1 MSMGRVARSWLDA
14 MLPSSGAGSMRR
26 CYARTGPDS
35 DGGDG
40 VSGRIGLPAGRR
52 VVWDGRVR
60 LLGGLFGAAS
70 VVLGGAPWG
79 VLRIAPAGRRFVR
92 RLYAAGGDGL
102 VPEAGVESAVADLLV
117 RRGVA
122 HPVAAPGPVDTLEVV
137 VPAYDNAQHLDA
149 CLDSLRAANPGVRII
164 VVDDASHSPA
174 VGEVAAAHGATYV
187 RHDRN
192 RGPAAARNTGLRKV
206 GTPLVA
212 FVDADCVVT
221 PGWLETLTGHFD
233 DPRVAAVAPRIT
245 ARISTTGVL
254 ARYEAARSALDMGPR
269 PQLVTHG
276 APLGYLPSAALV
288 ARRECLPEFDE
299 RLRLG
304 EDVDLVWRLVDDG
317 HLVRY
322 EPAAMVTHEMR
333 HEPARWA
340 GRIFDYGTSA
350 AELDRRHPGRLAPA
364 RLSVFN
370 VAAAALLLNR
380 HRGAALAVIALSA
393 ARLAA
398 TLRASSVDLSAVPTV
413 LGKTLASDADS
424 AGHLLRREW
433 WPIGWLALAGMRR
446 WRVARAAA
454 AVMLLARVREW
465 LTRRPDVD
473 LPRYLALRLAE
484 DAAYGS
490 GVIVGAVRARRP
502 QVLLPHLR
510 LPRAAQKPNH

>member
-1 MSMGRVARSWLDA
+1 
-14 MLPSSGAGSMRR
+14 MRR

-52 VVWDGRVR
+52 VVWDDRVR
-60 LLGGLFGAAS
+60 LLGGLYGAAS

-102 VPEAGVESAVADLLV
+102 VPEPGVDTAVADLLV

-122 HPVAAPGPVDTLEVV
+122 HPVAVPGPVDTVEVV

-149 CLDSLRAANPGVRII
+149 CLGALRATNPGLRII
-164 VVDDASHSPA
+164 VVDDGSHSPA
-174 VGEVAAAHGATYV
+174 VGEVTAAHGATSV
-187 RHDRN
+187 RHEAN
-192 RGPAAARNTGLRKV
+192 RGPAAARNTGLREV
-206 GTPLVA
+206 STPLVA

-233 DPRVAAVAPRIT
+233 DPRVAAVAPRISP
-245 ARISTTGVL
+245 RISTTGLL

-269 PQLVTHG
+269 PELVTHG
-276 APLGYLPSAALV
+276 AALAYLPSAALV
-288 ARRECLPEFDE
+288 VRRECLADDRFDE
-299 RLRLG
+299 RLRVG
-304 EDVDLVWRLVDDG
+304 EDVDLVWRLIGDG

-322 EPAAMVTHEMR
+322 EPAAVVTHEIR
-333 HEPARWA
+333 TAPVRWA
-340 GRIFDYGTSA
+340 GRIADYGSSA

-370 VAAAALLLNR
+370 VAAAALLLTR
-380 HRGAALAVIALSA
+380 HPVAGLAAIGAAA

-398 TLRASSVDLSAVPTV
+398 TLRASSVDLGAVPPV
-413 LGKTLASDADS
+413 VAKTLLSDADS

-433 WPIGWLALAGMRR
+433 WPIGWLALAGVRR
-446 WRVARAAA
+446 SWLARAAV
-454 AVMLLARVREW
+454 AVMLLAPVRDW

-490 GVIVGAVRARRP
+490 GVITGAVRSRRP
-502 QVLLPHLR
+502 RVLLPRLR
-510 LPRAAQKPNH
+510 FTRAAKKSNH